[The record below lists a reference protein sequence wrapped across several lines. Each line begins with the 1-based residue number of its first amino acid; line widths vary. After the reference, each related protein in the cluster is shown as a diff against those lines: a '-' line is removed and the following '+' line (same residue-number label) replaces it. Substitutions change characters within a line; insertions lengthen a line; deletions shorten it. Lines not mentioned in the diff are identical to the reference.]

1 MTNRMINYLVISV
14 NIPLF
19 IKQFFGL
26 KKIGDRSEIKLIS
39 SIHRA
44 FEMGSQISK
53 RKSQA
58 TTPKVPFS
66 ALLFNVEDSVLIEN
80 QQQIIAACGGFRALL
95 SAALSEEA
103 LQFEDTDTNVLSK
116 YASRWEPNISPLINN
131 VTKSL
136 CDLIASHGWMCRVD
150 TKYASHFEE
159 KLAQMIY
166 DFAAKREVI
175 IKLPPPHF

>member
-1 MTNRMINYLVISV
+1 
-14 NIPLF
+14 
-19 IKQFFGL
+19 
-26 KKIGDRSEIKLIS
+26 
-39 SIHRA
+39 
-44 FEMGSQISK
+44 MGSQISK

-80 QQQIIAACGGFRALL
+80 QQQIIAKCGGFRALL

-103 LQFEDTDTNVLSK
+103 LQFEDIDTNVYMLSK
-116 YASRWEPNISPLINN
+116 YASQWDPNISPLINN
-131 VTKSL
+131 VTKSI

-159 KLAQMIY
+159 SMAQRIY

-175 IKLPPPHF
+175 SKLPPPHF